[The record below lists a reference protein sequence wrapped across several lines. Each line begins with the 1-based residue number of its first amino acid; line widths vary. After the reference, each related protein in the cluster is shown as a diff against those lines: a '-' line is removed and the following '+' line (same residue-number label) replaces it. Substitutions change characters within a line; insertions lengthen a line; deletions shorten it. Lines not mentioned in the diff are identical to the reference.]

1 MHSDENIKNDYSKW
15 YKSGS
20 VSVLIHILGFFLIA
34 ALAKF
39 SFKGNLINPV
49 FYSIDFNERSI
60 TDNFV
65 NKNELN
71 DEENTEAENTE
82 RVTPNEQ
89 FFFTDIIA
97 DTTSLEQIYRENSLN
112 VSIKFPKGWTFID
125 QNIKNRLDG
134 VTFWALDGMYNPP
147 PYIHLEVKE
156 KYYFIENKYNYKLEL
171 NDGTAYYNEPEII
184 EGYVTQVVYIRTESD
199 KDFSIKL
206 MMFDENAFKS
216 FQPRFFG
223 MIKTFNFGKTFF

>member
-1 MHSDENIKNDYSKW
+1 MLSDENIKNDYSKW

-49 FYSIDFNERSI
+49 FYSVEFNERIISQNVVEKNNLRDEQI
-60 TDNFV
+60 KQESSPDEV
-65 NKNELN
+65 NQ
-71 DEENTEAENTE
+71 T
-82 RVTPNEQ
+82 EQ
-89 FFFTDIIA
+89 FFFTDIEA
-97 DTTSLEQIYRENSLN
+97 DTTNLDQVYRENSLN

-125 QNIKNRLDG
+125 QNVKNKLDG
-134 VTFWALDGMYNPP
+134 VTFWALDGVYNPP

-156 KYYFIENKYNYKLEL
+156 KYYFIESKYKYRIELDNYIAFY
-171 NDGTAYYNEPEII
+171 NDPEII
-184 EGYVTQVVYIRTESD
+184 EGYVTQIVYLRTKTEE
-199 KDFSIKL
+199 DFSLKL
-206 MMFDENAFKS
+206 MMSDEEAFRS

-223 MIKTFNFGKTFF
+223 MIKTFNFGKAFF